1 MTSLYTDED
10 VDVLLKP
17 LLNAKGFT
25 VFTALGER
33 MLGKSDEE
41 QLEHAIKLKC
51 TFFTHNRIHFE
62 KLAVMFLE
70 DNKEHYGIIMA
81 TIYVNLWTNFSA
93 CILLIN
99 TDTNLSSLKVN
110 KKWSPTR

>member
-81 TIYVNLWTNFSA
+81 TRRNVYELARRIARLLELHNTEYINNQLWYV
-93 CILLIN
+93 
-99 TDTNLSSLKVN
+99 
-110 KKWSPTR
+110 

>member
-1 MTSLYTDED
+1 MISLYIDED

-25 VFTALGER
+25 VFTVLDER
-33 MLGKSDEE
+33 MLGKSDED

-51 TFFTHNRIHFE
+51 IFLTHNRTHFE
-62 KLAVMFLE
+62 KLANKFIE

-81 TIYVNLWTNFSA
+81 TRRNIYELARRTARLLELHNSEYIKNQLWY
-93 CILLIN
+93 
-99 TDTNLSSLKVN
+99 V
-110 KKWSPTR
+110 

>member
-25 VFTALGER
+25 VFTALDER
-33 MLGKSDEE
+33 MLGKSDKE

-51 TFFTHNRIHFE
+51 TFLTHNRIHFE
-62 KLAVMFLE
+62 KLANKFFE
-70 DNKEHYGIIMA
+70 DNKEHYGIILA
-81 TIYVNLWTNFSA
+81 NRRNIYELARRIARLLELHNTEYIKNQLWY
-93 CILLIN
+93 
-99 TDTNLSSLKVN
+99 V
-110 KKWSPTR
+110 

>member
-1 MTSLYTDED
+1 MTSPYIDED

-25 VFTALGER
+25 VYTVIDER

-51 TFFTHNRIHFE
+51 TFLTHNRIHFE
-62 KLAVMFLE
+62 KL

-81 TIYVNLWTNFSA
+81 MRGNRNRFFTQQYAVFSE
-93 CILLIN
+93 
-99 TDTNLSSLKVN
+99 
-110 KKWSPTR
+110 